1 MKRLRGTENDY
12 LGDSTGMSKNSIDHV
27 EVDGVQPR
35 KKKGARLSN
44 KKIVIMGVIGALV
57 LILIGGGAYAYS
69 IWTDPM
75 AQFNNVE
82 DQITP
87 PPQTEAP
94 VTDDPS
100 DLGAPSPSPTI
111 DPYEALL
118 AQSDTGFLKD
128 TVNIMLIGVDHSVER
143 DTWSGKKA
151 FHSDVMIVLSVNKVT
166 GAVNMISLPRDTY
179 AQIPGVDGI
188 YKLNASIDCGGGWP
202 TEDNNYSLSGF
213 EKVCE
218 AAEWMLGGIPVD
230 YYYAVDMNAVKGLVD
245 AIGGVQGFDVEM
257 DFYMQGRTY
266 KAGVQDMNG
275 QAVLDYLR
283 VRKGI
288 SQAGDLNR
296 INRQKKMLIAIFN
309 KIKQHGL
316 LTSIPNLLDAFDGN
330 LYTNTSLPQTAA
342 LAAFAYHVEPDS
354 IGMYSMGGRYN
365 YGIFNWNFVL
375 TDQKAR
381 VDLIEQIYG
390 VKVDQYKDFTA
401 KAAEARWE
409 NMRAP
414 VIKKQAEKA
423 LAKVKAKLDADA
435 KLPIYV
441 APTPTPSP
449 TPKPTA
455 TPKPSKTPKPSPT
468 PAPSSTTSPTP
479 TPAATPTA
487 TPTATP
493 VVTGSTGSS
502 VLGTTMMMLSVS
514 GTDEKSVLLDTTGVI
529 PKGYRQYLPDGPV
542 WTLYNK
548 TVAACAAL
556 GSKGS
561 TDSKKAANDQ
571 VIADVRSLCS
581 TFSISLSTS
590 YWRVN
595 YESDKSF
602 NEVTIDF
609 N

>member
-1 MKRLRGTENDY
+1 MKNKYRGTGNGY
-12 LGDSTGMSKNSIDHV
+12 LDDNTGVPEGDIDQI
-27 EVDGVQPR
+27 EVDGGRQPR
-35 KKKGARLSN
+35 KKMKKGRWSN
-44 KKIVIMGVIGALV
+44 KKIIIMSIVGALV
-57 LILIGGGAYAYS
+57 LILLGGGAYAYS
-69 IWTDPM
+69 IWTNPM

-87 PPQTEAP
+87 PPAQTEEP
-94 VTDDPS
+94 QTTDDPS
-100 DLGAPSPSPTI
+100 DSATPGPSPTI

-128 TVNIMLIGVDHSVER
+128 TINIMLIGVDHSVER

-151 FHSDVMIVLSVNKVT
+151 FHSDVMIVLSVNKAT

-179 AQIPGVDGI
+179 ASVPGVDGI

-202 TEDNNYSLSGF
+202 TEANNYSMSGF

-218 AAEWMLGGIPVD
+218 SAEWMLGGIPVD

-257 DFYMQGRTY
+257 DFKMQGRSYT
-266 KAGVQDMNG
+266 KGVQDMNG

-296 INRQKKMLIAIFN
+296 INRQKKMLIAIFD
-309 KIKQHGL
+309 KIKQNGL
-316 LTSIPNLLDAFDGN
+316 LTSIPSLLDAFDGN
-330 LYTNTSLPQTAA
+330 LYTNTTLAQTAA
-342 LAAFAYHVEPDS
+342 LAAFAYNVEPDS
-354 IGMYSMGGRYN
+354 IGMFSMGGKYN

-381 VDLIEQIYG
+381 VKLIEQIYG

-401 KAAEARWE
+401 DAAELRWE

-414 VIKKQAEKA
+414 VIKEQAEKA

-441 APTPTPSP
+441 PPTPTPSP
-449 TPKPTA
+449 TPKPPVA
-455 TPKPSKTPKPSPT
+455 T
-468 PAPSSTTSPTP
+468 PTP
-479 TPAATPTA
+479 TPAEPTPTPTPVEPTPTPTA
-487 TPTATP
+487 
-493 VVTGSTGSS
+493 GSEESLNGGMT
-502 VLGTTMMMLSVS
+502 LLS
-514 GTDEKSVLLDTTGVI
+514 TTGTRVNDVTLNTTTVI
-529 PKGYRQYLPDGPV
+529 PPGFRQYLPDGPV

-548 TVAACAAL
+548 TVAECASL
-556 GSKGS
+556 GSQSGK
-561 TDSKKAANDQ
+561 DAKKAANDQ
-571 VIADVRSLCS
+571 VIMDVRSLCG
-581 TFSISLSTS
+581 TFSISLPTS

-595 YESDKSF
+595 YETDKSF
-602 NEVTIDF
+602 NEKTIDF